1 MGMVLVLLW
10 NGYGWEWVWYGYGLD
25 MVLDR
30 DDFWCSFAK
39 LCDL

>member
-1 MGMVLVLLW
+1 MFMGW
-10 NGYGWEWVWYGYGLD
+10 FWYGYGYGYG

>member
-1 MGMVLVLLW
+1 MFMGW
-10 NGYGWEWVWYGYGLD
+10 FWYGYGYG